1 MQYTI
6 SKALKELKT
15 LDARIMHE
23 INQGVYAGVVKQNNP
38 SNSSYKTANDLKNAI
53 KGTFDSIE
61 KLQDNR
67 NKIKAA
73 VIQSNATTFIDL
85 PVIGNVSIAQ
95 AIEYKEVINMRRN
108 FINKAVA
115 EYRKH
120 QHEYDI
126 QKDHVNNIIEQ
137 RISAA
142 LGNQDQKDDTM
153 SSMIRK
159 QVEQEY
165 SVEFI
170 NPKNIEDWAKKEL
183 DKVEEFAD
191 NVDDLINTSNVM
203 TTIEVDLS

>member
-1 MQYTI
+1 MKYTI
-6 SKALKELKT
+6 AKALKELKT
-15 LDARIMHE
+15 LDARIQRE
-23 INQGVYAGVVKQNNP
+23 INQGVFAGVVKQDKP
-38 SNSSYKTANDLKNAI
+38 TNSSYKTANDLKNAI

-85 PVIGNVSIAQ
+85 PIIGKASIAQ

-108 FINKAVA
+108 FINNAVS

-120 QHEYDI
+120 QQEYDI
-126 QKDHVNNIIEQ
+126 QKDHVNNVIEQ
-137 RISAA
+137 RINAA

-191 NVDDLINTSNVM
+191 NVDDLINASNVM
-203 TTIEVDLS
+203 TTIEVYI

>member
-6 SKALKELKT
+6 AKALKELKT
-15 LDARIMHE
+15 LDARIQRE
-23 INQGVYAGVVKQNNP
+23 IKQGVYSGVVKQDNP
-38 SNSSYKTANDLKNAI
+38 TNSSYKTANDLKNAI

-85 PVIGNVSIAQ
+85 PIIGNVSIAQ
-95 AIEYKEVINMRRN
+95 AIEYKEVINMRRS

-120 QHEYDI
+120 QQEYDI
-126 QKDHVNNIIEQ
+126 QKDHVNNLIEQ
-137 RISAA
+137 RIAAA

-203 TTIEVDLS
+203 TTIEVALN